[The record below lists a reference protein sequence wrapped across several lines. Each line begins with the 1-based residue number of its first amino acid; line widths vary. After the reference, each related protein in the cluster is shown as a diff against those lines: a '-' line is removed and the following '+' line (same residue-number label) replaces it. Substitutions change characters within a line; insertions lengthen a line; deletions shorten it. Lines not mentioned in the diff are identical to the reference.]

1 MYTSMYG
8 SVVIYI
14 QYIYICVCTG
24 YIYVCVYILIYVY
37 LYTYASIYIYIYAHE
52 CIYNTIHIY
61 MCICRYCLYIY
72 IYIPCLYACMY
83 ACIYRFLYIF
93 SRPSFFLSFL
103 ELLFSRRSILE
114 FKTSPESRTGV
125 AIQFHEPGVWQWIP
139 RSTEGP
145 AESLDSLS
153 SGAQAVAFWPKIE
166 VWEIPTVVGLLRIHS
181 GDLLIDPDL
190 YN

>member
-14 QYIYICVCTG
+14 QYIY
-24 YIYVCVYILIYVY
+24 VCVLV
-37 LYTYASIYIYIYAHE
+37 IYICLYINI
-52 CIYNTIHIY
+52 CLFIYLCIHIY
-61 MCICRYCLYIY
+61 MHMSVYIIQFISTCVYVDTVYIY

-114 FKTSPESRTGV
+114 FKTVTRVSNRCRDP
-125 AIQFHEPGVWQWIP
+125 IP
-139 RSTEGP
+139 R
-145 AESLDSLS
+145 AWCVAMNS
-153 SGAQAVAFWPKIE
+153 S
-166 VWEIPTVVGLLRIHS
+166 IHGRS
-181 GDLLIDPDL
+181 CRKP
-190 YN
+190 